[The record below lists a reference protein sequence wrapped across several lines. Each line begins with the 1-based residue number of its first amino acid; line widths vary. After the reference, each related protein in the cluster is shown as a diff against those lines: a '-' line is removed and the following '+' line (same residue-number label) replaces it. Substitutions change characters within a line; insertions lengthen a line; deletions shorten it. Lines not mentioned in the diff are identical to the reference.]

1 MKPGIK
7 STEFWLTLL
16 AMVLALALFVAESTA
31 SEGSAVVKGLAM
43 AVAGL
48 AQLGYTFGRSK
59 AKAADALASVAAKQ
73 AEPPKE

>member
-16 AMVLALALFVAESTA
+16 AMLLALALFIAEA
-31 SEGSAVVKGLAM
+31 LADEGSAVVKALAM

-59 AKAADALASVAAKQ
+59 TKAADALASAARPEEK
-73 AEPPKE
+73 KE